1 MTTVYYL
8 PGYGGRLDTG
18 LGSAL
23 LQRGYNIAGRMTV
36 GDFRAMGFTDQVATV
51 ADDLRQNFWQPD
63 AQVIANSFG
72 AYLFLHAQ
80 ATLPPFPGRVL
91 LLSPIVGEFDHAEQP
106 VHFSPPLPNR
116 LRELVAKGQLPC
128 PVDAQIHV
136 GSEDW
141 QSVPANA
148 QALGDAV
155 GIPVHIAPGRGHML
169 GEDYVGPLLDRW
181 LAPCTNWS

>member
-1 MTTVYYL
+1 MSTIYYL

-23 LQRGYNIAGRMTV
+23 LQRGFSIAGRMTV
-36 GDFRAMGFTDQVATV
+36 GDFRAMRFADQVATV

-63 AQVIANSFG
+63 SQVIANSFG

-80 ATLPPFPGRVL
+80 ASLPPFPGRVL

-106 VHFSPPLPNR
+106 VHFSPPLSNR

-169 GEDYVGPLLDRW
+169 GEDYVGPLLDNW
-181 LAPCTNWS
+181 LAKDR